1 MYSQV
6 PDHTQEEKDRS
17 GSTSVLGAKT
27 SVLGAKMQMRV
38 IIILYTTHS
47 LLSTK
52 FVTHH
57 CEVYIIY
64 KFIIFF
70 PKTQNIFGNKINK

>member
-17 GSTSVLGAKT
+17 GSTSVLGAK
-27 SVLGAKMQMRV
+27 MQMHV